1 MATRTVKLGTQT
13 VQFPSDKLQQLQD
26 CNHLLDD
33 TEALHKEI
41 QSKGSVIRRTN
52 NIQL

>member
-41 QSKGSVIRRTN
+41 QSKG
-52 NIQL
+52 